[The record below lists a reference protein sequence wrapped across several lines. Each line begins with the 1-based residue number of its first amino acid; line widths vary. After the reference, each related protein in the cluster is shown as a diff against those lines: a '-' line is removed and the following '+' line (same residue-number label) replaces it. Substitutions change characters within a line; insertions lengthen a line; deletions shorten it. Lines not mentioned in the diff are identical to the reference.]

1 MLCNFFLM
9 EKLHPLATPKKAQL
23 LHLVCYTLYSST
35 LKRVNL
41 SYMCRGIVMGEKKVS
56 EEELVNKYKK
66 HFDKNVAYRLLK
78 KLRKSTRNKSA
89 IIAGSAKA
97 IVSTLGHL
105 LSALDNPATPPH
117 LKALIMG
124 AIGYIVL
131 PVDLIPDA
139 IPGIGFSDD
148 LLSASGV
155 VLAITAYSNFSL
167 EELDAEIDSE

>member
-1 MLCNFFLM
+1 M
-9 EKLHPLATPKKAQL
+9 E
-23 LHLVCYTLYSST
+23 
-35 LKRVNL
+35 
-41 SYMCRGIVMGEKKVS
+41 EKKVS

-66 HFDKNVAYRLLK
+66 HFNKNVGYRLLK
-78 KLRKSTRNKSA
+78 KLRKTTKNKPS

-105 LSALDNPATPPH
+105 LSALDNPATPAH

-131 PVDLIPDA
+131 PVDLIPDM
-139 IPGIGFSDD
+139 IPGIGFGDD

-155 VLAITAYSNFSL
+155 VLAISAYSNFSL
-167 EELDAEIDSE
+167 EELDKVIDSE